1 MDLSTEAVCTNLEKK
16 RGLKNREMKAGIFI
30 SDVSHYDFTTFFK
43 FVKRKQEYYNIRK
56 TF

>member
-1 MDLSTEAVCTNLEKK
+1 
-16 RGLKNREMKAGIFI
+16 MKAGIYI